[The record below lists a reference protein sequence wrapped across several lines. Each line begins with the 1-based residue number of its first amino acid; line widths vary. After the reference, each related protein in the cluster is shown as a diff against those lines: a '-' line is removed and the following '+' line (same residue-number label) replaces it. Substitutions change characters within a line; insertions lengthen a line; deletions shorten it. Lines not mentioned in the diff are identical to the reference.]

1 MSLRTRSLRWSAA
14 GLLLAGAQA
23 QAANPQ
29 FQDFFFTVCTA
40 PSGALAARCAET
52 PGGLGN
58 LSGDS
63 ESSLNPSQNLGH
75 NQPAL
80 GAALGRS
87 KGTRERAEHLRNSDS
102 AEPEAQGG
110 RLSALINVRASD
122 FGRDG
127 LGPTDPERGFE
138 GDSRALEIGFDYA
151 LSPAVLLG
159 AMLGIERMDNEFD
172 PENPGVNFLPAPLS
186 GASETDVRHATV
198 FGAFAIGNAGFIEI
212 AAGYEKQEGTY
223 QRFSVFQEST
233 RTIPQTNVRTE
244 ADADGTTR
252 WVSIN
257 AGFDVH
263 RGAFS
268 FGSFLGFTRT
278 QSKIDG
284 YSERDL
290 SNSGLAMTFAEAKR
304 DSSLGHVGVRASYA
318 YSSGV
323 GVFIPQLRVEHQKEF
338 DDDPQTISAQFVL
351 DPLGTQYQLVGD
363 RIDTSATEAGF
374 SLSLL
379 LPNGWMPFLDYDVLV
394 GSSGRDR
401 QRATLGLRVEF

>member
-1 MSLRTRSLRWSAA
+1 MSPRTRSLRWSAA
-14 GLLLAGAQA
+14 GLLLAGAHA

-29 FQDFFFTVCTA
+29 FQDFFFAVCTA

-75 NQPAL
+75 NQTVL
-80 GAALGRS
+80 GTALGRS
-87 KGTRERAEHLRNSDS
+87 KGTRERAEHLRNSDFEES
-102 AEPEAQGG
+102 GAKDG
-110 RLSALINVRASD
+110 RFSALLNVRASD

-127 LGPTDPERGFE
+127 LGATDPERGFE

-151 LSPAVLLG
+151 LSQAVVLG
-159 AMLGIERMDNEFD
+159 AMLGIERIDNEFD
-172 PENPGVNFLPAPLS
+172 PENPGVNFQPAHLS
-186 GASETDVRHATV
+186 GASETDSRHATV
-198 FGAFAIGNAGFIEI
+198 FGAFAIGNAGFVEI
-212 AAGYEKQEGTY
+212 AAGYEQHDGTY

-257 AGFDVH
+257 VGFDIN
-263 RGAFS
+263 RGALS
-268 FGSFLGFTRT
+268 FGSFFGFTRT
-278 QSKIDG
+278 QSKIDAF
-284 YSERDL
+284 SERDL

-304 DSSLGHVGVRASYA
+304 NSSLGHVGVRASYA
-318 YSSGV
+318 FSSGI
-323 GVFIPQLRVEHQKEF
+323 GVLIPQLRVEHQKEF
-338 DDDPQTISAQFVL
+338 EDDLQTITAQFVL
-351 DPLGTQYQLVGD
+351 DPLGTQYQLVGERAD
-363 RIDTSATEAGF
+363 SSVTEAGF

-379 LPNGWMPFLDYDVLV
+379 LPNGWMPFLDYDVLL